1 MIVESMQVIFCLSEG
16 AVEVFAFGFHF
27 DEDGTF
33 PEEVDIAIGSIEPL
47 DAMFERRDFTIRDT
61 EHMKELNEELFGFG
75 VFVLSGGPFFRES
88 ESAVFD
94 FVPAKC
100 HRVFVC

>member
-1 MIVESMQVIFCLSEG
+1 MIFESMQVIFCLSEG
-16 AVEVFAFGFHF
+16 AVEVLAFGFHF

-75 VFVLSGGPFFRES
+75 VFVLRGGPFFRES

-100 HRVFVC
+100 HRGFVC